1 VLNTKISVIDAA
13 IFILVDNGA
22 VIIDTVVV
30 IVELNCICVVRLT
43 LDEVDVLAILSSC
56 AACSIPVE
64 VIGLELIEWNP
75 SIVSRLN
82 S

>member
-1 VLNTKISVIDAA
+1 
-13 IFILVDNGA
+13 
-22 VIIDTVVV
+22 
-30 IVELNCICVVRLT
+30 
-43 LDEVDVLAILSSC
+43 VLAILSSC

-64 VIGLELIEWNP
+64 DIGLELIEWNP